1 MPQIFVI
8 HENDAWLA
16 PLRASFAAAGLAHR
30 EWHLDQGILDLTQPP
45 PEGVFYNRMSA
56 SSHTRGHHYAPEYA
70 GAVIEWLERHGRTV
84 VNGRR
89 ALQLEVSK
97 VAQYEALAAEG
108 IPTPPTVAVVG
119 EVHLREAAA
128 RIGFPLILKHNRAG
142 KGLGVQLVHG
152 AAALEEA
159 IARIAA
165 NEDPYGAPRDGIWLV
180 QRYIAAPEP
189 FITRAEFVAGRFL
202 YAVRVDTSEGFELC
216 PADACAMPEGAAC
229 PAVAPGEK
237 FRILDGFT
245 HPLIRGWKP
254 SSPRTGS
261 VSAPSSSS
269 PMPTAGLSPTTST
282 PTPTTI
288 RRPNAAPAPRRRMRW
303 SGIWRRC
310 CRRPPWRPDAAGAPH
325 PGHGANPA
333 AACVPET
340 DRVRWLLRRG
350 PHGNLFGRDGRRHED
365 GASAPRTR

>member
-16 PLRASFAAAGLAHR
+16 PLRASFFAAGAAHE
-30 EWHLDQGILDLTQPP
+30 EWFLDQGVLDLTQPP
-45 PEGVFYNRMSA
+45 PAGVFYNRMSA

-70 GAVIEWLERHGRTV
+70 AAVIEWLECHGRTV

-97 VAQYEALAAEG
+97 VAQYQALAAFG
-108 IPTPPTVAVVG
+108 IPTPPTAAVVG
-119 EVHLREAAA
+119 EQHLREAAE

-142 KGLGVQLVHG
+142 KGLGVQLVRS
-152 AAALEEA
+152 AAALSEA

-189 FITRAEFVAGRFL
+189 FITRAEFVGGRFL

-216 PADACAMPEGAAC
+216 PADACAMPDGAAC

-237 FRILDGFT
+237 FRILDGFD
-245 HPLIRGWKP
+245 HPLI
-254 SSPRTGS
+254 PRMEAFLAANGIGVGAIEFITDAQGRS
-261 VSAPSSSS
+261 FAYDVNTNTNYNPEAERRACISA
-269 PMPTAGLSPTTST
+269 TDAVVRHLLAL
-282 PTPTTI
+282 
-288 RRPNAAPAPRRRMRW
+288 RPQAAE
-303 SGIWRRC
+303 
-310 CRRPPWRPDAAGAPH
+310 AA
-325 PGHGANPA
+325 
-333 AACVPET
+333 
-340 DRVRWLLRRG
+340 
-350 PHGNLFGRDGRRHED
+350 
-365 GASAPRTR
+365 

>member
-1 MPQIFVI
+1 MSKIHVI

-16 PLRASFAAAGLAHR
+16 PLRAAFGAIHVHHEEWFIDRGL
-30 EWHLDQGILDLTQPP
+30 LDLTQPP

-70 GAVIEWLERHGRTV
+70 AAVIEWLERHGRTV

-97 VAQYEALAAEG
+97 VAQYEALAAWG

-119 EVHLREAAA
+119 EQHIRDAAA
-128 RIGFPLILKHNRAG
+128 RIGYPLILKHNRAG
-142 KGLGVQLVHG
+142 KGLGVQLVRS

-165 NEDPYGAPRDGIWLV
+165 SEDPYALPRDGIWLV

-189 FITRAEFVAGRFL
+189 FITRAEFIGGKFL

-237 FRILDGFT
+237 FRIVEGFN
-245 HPLIRGWKP
+245 HPLI
-254 SSPRTGS
+254 PRMESFLAANGVGVGAIEFVTDAAGNTFAYDVNTNTNYNAEAEKRAG
-261 VSAPSSSS
+261 VSAPL
-269 PMPTAGLSPTTST
+269 AVARYL
-282 PTPTTI
+282 
-288 RRPNAAPAPRRRMRW
+288 AALLPRAVR
-303 SGIWRRC
+303 
-310 CRRPPWRPDAAGAPH
+310 AA
-325 PGHGANPA
+325 
-333 AACVPET
+333 
-340 DRVRWLLRRG
+340 
-350 PHGNLFGRDGRRHED
+350 
-365 GASAPRTR
+365 